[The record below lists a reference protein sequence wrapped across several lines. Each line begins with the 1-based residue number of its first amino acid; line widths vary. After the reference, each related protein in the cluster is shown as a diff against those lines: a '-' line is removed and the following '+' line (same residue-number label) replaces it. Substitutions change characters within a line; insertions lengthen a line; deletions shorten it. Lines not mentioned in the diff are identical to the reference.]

1 MRKIVASLGVLLVG
15 GLVLS
20 SVPVT
25 AGAESAR
32 GLVEPAAGTWKTFVI
47 ASGRKL
53 RLPPPPDA
61 AATATEIRELQV
73 LQAARGAN
81 VLEQI
86 SYWDAG
92 APGYRWNEIAMSWGL
107 KRGIGLGAYRLMP
120 LLNVAIYDA
129 TIAAWDSK
137 YAFNRPRPVEID
149 PSLAPVVATPN
160 SPSYPSEH
168 AAAAGAAAAIL
179 GYVMPQDAQFFADK
193 AEEAARS
200 RVSAGV
206 QYSTDVKAGLE
217 LGRAVAAR
225 VIERAK
231 TDGFDA
237 KWDGNMPTGPGYWVG
252 TNPNIPLA
260 GTWKTWLVPWDGKP
274 SVGPPPPYDSEA
286 MTKGL
291 DEVKNF
297 KRTQA
302 PVAPFWAEDPAG
314 RPAPG
319 SAPVAT
325 DQAAYH
331 WATFNHLQWGP
342 ETSQK
347 IFEYR
352 WDTNP
357 PRAARAYALVS
368 VAAFDTTVA
377 CWGTRYVYWAARP
390 NNLDPALVTLFPT
403 PAQPSYPSGH
413 SCIAGATSRTL
424 EYLFPRDAPYF
435 RSRAEEL
442 AASRLWA
449 GIHFRHDNEDGLK
462 LGRAVAEKVVEWARH
477 DGS

>member
-1 MRKIVASLGVLLVG
+1 M
-15 GLVLS
+15 
-20 SVPVT
+20 
-25 AGAESAR
+25 
-32 GLVEPAAGTWKTFVI
+32 EPAAGTWKTFVL
-47 ASGRKL
+47 SSQSEL

-61 AATATEIRELQV
+61 GATAVEIRELQA
-73 LQAARGAN
+73 LKTQRKAN
-81 VLEQI
+81 VLDQI

-107 KRGIGLGAYRLMP
+107 KRGIGLGALIP

-129 TIAAWDSK
+129 TIAAWNSK
-137 YAFNRPRPVEID
+137 YAFNRPRQVEID
-149 PSLAPVVATPN
+149 PSLAPAVATPN

-193 AEEAARS
+193 AEEAASS

-206 QYSTDVKAGLE
+206 QYPSDVKAGLE
-217 LGRAVAAR
+217 LGRAVAVR

-237 KWDGNMPTGPGYWVG
+237 KWDGTVPVGPGKWVG

-286 MTKGL
+286 MTKAL

-331 WATFNHLQWGP
+331 WAIFNHLQWGP

-368 VAAFDTTVA
+368 IAAYDTTVA

-390 NNLDPALVTLFPT
+390 NNLDPTLVTLFPT

-424 EYLFPRDAPYF
+424 EYLFPRDAHYF

-449 GIHFRHDNEDGLK
+449 GIHFRDDNEDGLK
-462 LGRAVAEKVVEWARH
+462 LGRAVAEKVIEWGRH